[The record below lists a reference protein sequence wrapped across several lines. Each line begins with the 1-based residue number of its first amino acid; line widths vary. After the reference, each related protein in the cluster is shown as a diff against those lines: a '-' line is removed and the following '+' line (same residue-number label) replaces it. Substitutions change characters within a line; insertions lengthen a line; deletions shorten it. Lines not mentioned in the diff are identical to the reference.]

1 MTEVQVI
8 SAVACWQKEGMPQS
22 GVPACLQAPWMAW
35 QEHMT
40 QLFRDFLVPAPAKVI
55 WKEQTPQHHE
65 GVLGIN
71 FRFSCRF
78 SCRSCGLP
86 LTTDS
91 NPPQLCTNLVNLCQ
105 G

>member
-1 MTEVQVI
+1 
-8 SAVACWQKEGMPQS
+8 
-22 GVPACLQAPWMAW
+22 MAW
-35 QEHMT
+35 QEHMA

-55 WKEQTPQHHE
+55 WKEHAPQHHE

-71 FRFSCRF
+71 FRL
-78 SCRSCGLP
+78 SCRSCGLA

-91 NPPQLCTNLVNLCQ
+91 NPPQLRTNLVNLYL